1 MAGMEQT
8 GVAEIQPPKKRRP
21 TAFGRAAR
29 AKRIFARLREG
40 WAYDEVAREER
51 LSPQRVRQIVSE
63 VLDKRIVDRGQD
75 YAQLQVVRLAPAL
88 RVASEA
94 LNGGDVKA
102 IGPFLKV
109 LKQLDTYQ
117 VTLIAKYTY
126 GPEEREKL
134 LNKLNVIAARLKD
147 DPEDAPAVAAGVE
160 AGETVSEARGTG
172 AAVDDRRSLW

>member
-1 MAGMEQT
+1 MEQT
-8 GVAEIQPPKKRRP
+8 GVVEITPPKGRRP

-51 LSPQRVRQIVSE
+51 LSPQRVRKIVSE
-63 VLDKRIVDRGQD
+63 VLDKRVIDRGQD
-75 YAQLQVVRLAPAL
+75 HARLQLARLAPAL
-88 RVASEA
+88 RVAGEA
-94 LNGGDVKA
+94 LSGGDVRA

-117 VTLIAKYTY
+117 VTLISKYTY

-134 LNKLNVIAARLKD
+134 LNKLNAIAARLKD
-147 DPEDAPAVAAGVE
+147 DPPEEARAAEAAAG
-160 AGETVSEARGTG
+160 APGSEARGSG
-172 AAVDDRRSLW
+172 ATIDDRGWRG

>member
-1 MAGMEQT
+1 MEQA
-8 GVAEIQPPKKRRP
+8 GLAEIQPLKKRRP

-75 YAQLQVVRLAPAL
+75 HAQLQLARLAPAL
-88 RVASEA
+88 RVAGEA
-94 LNGGDVKA
+94 LSGGDVKA

-117 VTLIAKYTY
+117 VTLISKYTY

-134 LNKLNVIAARLKD
+134 LNKLNLIAARLKIE
-147 DPEDAPAVAAGVE
+147 PEEDAPAAVVATGVD
-160 AGETVSEARGTG
+160 ANETGGEARRTG
-172 AAVDDRRSLW
+172 AMIDDRGWR